1 MLVGK
6 EFTFDSAHF
15 IEAYQGKCE
24 ALHGHTYRLKVVIEG
39 AVGEDGMV
47 MDFKELKNTVKEK
60 VLDKLDHTLINNV
73 VGGKSTVENI
83 VVWIWKQLQPA
94 LPLYELTLWE
104 NQTSFVIYRGE

>member
-15 IEAYQGKCE
+15 IEGYRGKCE

-39 AVGEDGMV
+39 EVGEDGMV
-47 MDFKELKNTVKEK
+47 MDFRELKSIVKEK
-60 VLDKLDHTLINNV
+60 VLDRLDHVLINDV
-73 VGGKSTVENI
+73 VGGKSTVENM
-83 VVWIWKQLQPA
+83 VVWIWKELRDV

-104 NQTSFVIYRGE
+104 NSTSFVVYRGE